1 MPRSG
6 GSERAGRYVRQPGGF
21 AAFHPAPYPPGD
33 IRIDAGLLDLTSRA
47 EHELGRLVGAA
58 EILPNPDLF
67 VMMYVRREAVLSS
80 QIEGTQASLMD
91 VLEYEASQRRGER
104 RLDIQEISNYVGAL
118 RYGLR
123 RVRTLPLS
131 LRLLREIHARL
142 MHGVRGG
149 EPEKT
154 PGEFR
159 RSQNWVGGPSPAT
172 ARYVPPPVPE
182 MHQAL
187 AAFETALHAE
197 SPYPLLLRMGLAHAQ
212 FETIHP
218 FLDGNGR
225 MGRLLISFILCESR
239 VMAEPLLYLSVFFKE
254 HRDEYYARLQ
264 AVRDAG
270 DWEGWLAFFLE
281 GVATVAREATDTA
294 RRIVKLRE
302 TTRGHVS
309 QRLGRRSGAA
319 LRLLDALFEQPV
331 VSVAV
336 VQRILGY
343 SQPAAAAMVSA
354 LEKAQVLVEI
364 TGRRRD
370 RVFEF
375 RPYLRLFSDR
385 SARE

>member
-1 MPRSG
+1 M
-6 GSERAGRYVRQPGGF
+6 
-21 AAFHPAPYPPGD
+21 
-33 IRIDAGLLDLTSRA
+33 
-47 EHELGRLVGAA
+47 
-58 EILPNPDLF
+58 
-67 VMMYVRREAVLSS
+67 
-80 QIEGTQASLMD
+80 
-91 VLEYEASQRRGER
+91 
-104 RLDIQEISNYVGAL
+104 
-118 RYGLR
+118 
-123 RVRTLPLS
+123 
-131 LRLLREIHARL
+131 
-142 MHGVRGG
+142 
-149 EPEKT
+149 
-154 PGEFR
+154 
-159 RSQNWVGGPSPAT
+159 
-172 ARYVPPPVPE
+172 
-182 MHQAL
+182 
-187 AAFETALHAE
+187 
-197 SPYPLLLRMGLAHAQ
+197 
-212 FETIHP
+212 
-218 FLDGNGR
+218 
-225 MGRLLISFILCESR
+225 
-239 VMAEPLLYLSVFFKE
+239 
-254 HRDEYYARLQ
+254 
-264 AVRDAG
+264 RDAG